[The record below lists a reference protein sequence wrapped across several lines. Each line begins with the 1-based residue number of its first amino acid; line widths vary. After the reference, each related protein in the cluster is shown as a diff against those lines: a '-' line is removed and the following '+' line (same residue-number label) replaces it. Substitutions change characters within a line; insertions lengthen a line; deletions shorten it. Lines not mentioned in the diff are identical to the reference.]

1 MILAKCW
8 FIEMSI
14 NDGPVVVS
22 NKRRAIVFSNAR
34 QLHGII
40 SMTRTDTQDHK
51 ELGILVGNTLAFSDS
66 ILRHTSAEFTCLSF
80 IRISTI
86 DELLDITADQAKR
99 CSIIVVEEGQVDG
112 LMTDVS
118 SLYAHFKKARFA
130 LAYRRKATAQAFLR
144 HATNDPALARI
155 GILPMRL
162 EIDHWLSVLRLL
174 MGGERYIP
182 YDLFDRDQSTEPQHE
197 PVEKPVPTKP
207 RKKLPQL
214 TDREIQVLTS
224 VSEGKQNKIIAAELD
239 LSEHTVKL
247 HIHNVISKL
256 GVNNRTEA
264 AIRFLADGPK
274 QNDRLQ

>member
-1 MILAKCW
+1 
-8 FIEMSI
+8 
-14 NDGPVVVS
+14 
-22 NKRRAIVFSNAR
+22 
-34 QLHGII
+34 
-40 SMTRTDTQDHK
+40 MTRTDTQDHK
-51 ELGILVGNTLAFSDS
+51 EIGIFVGNTLAFSDS
-66 ILRHTSAEFTCLSF
+66 ILRHTSAEFTCLTI

-86 DELLDITADQAKR
+86 EELLDITADQTKR
-99 CSIIVVEEGQVDG
+99 CSIIIVEEGQIDG
-112 LMTDVS
+112 LMTNIS
-118 SLYAHFKKARFA
+118 SLHTRFQKARFA
-130 LAYRRKATAQAFLR
+130 LAYRRKATAQSFLR
-144 HATNDPALARI
+144 HATHDPALSRI

-182 YDLFDRDQSTEPQHE
+182 YELFDTAQTAEHQPE
-197 PVEKPVPTKP
+197 PVEKPVPAKP